1 MSKYIDREVQPLLGQ
16 LIVLSEIMLIAQ
28 YFA

>member
-1 MSKYIDREVQPLLGQ
+1 MSKYIDQEVQPLLGQ